1 MYTVRLKFEQTGLAP
16 VTLENAE
23 PGQSLLE
30 LALTNNID
38 LRHKCGGVCSC
49 TTCHVYIE
57 KGMDYI
63 DEMSN
68 KEKQLIHRVINPR
81 LNSRLGCQSLL
92 LDGDGDIE
100 VLIPEQAQIPGE

>member
-1 MYTVRLKFEQTGLAP
+1 MYTVRLKFEQKGLTP
-16 VTLENAE
+16 VELEYVE

-49 TTCHVYIE
+49 TTCHVYVE

-63 DEMSN
+63 DEISV
-68 KEKQLIHRVINPR
+68 KEKNFVQRVINPR

-92 LDGDGDIE
+92 LDDDGDIE
-100 VLIPEQAQIPGE
+100 VLIPDQSQIPAE

>member
-1 MYTVRLKFEQTGLAP
+1 MYTVRLKFEQKGLIP
-16 VTLENAE
+16 VELEYVE

-49 TTCHVYIE
+49 TTCHVYVE

-63 DEMSN
+63 DEISV
-68 KEKQLIHRVINPR
+68 KEKNFVQRAINPR
-81 LNSRLGCQSLL
+81 HDSRLGCQSLL
-92 LDGDGDIE
+92 LDDDGDIE
-100 VLIPEQAQIPGE
+100 VLIPDQSQIPVE